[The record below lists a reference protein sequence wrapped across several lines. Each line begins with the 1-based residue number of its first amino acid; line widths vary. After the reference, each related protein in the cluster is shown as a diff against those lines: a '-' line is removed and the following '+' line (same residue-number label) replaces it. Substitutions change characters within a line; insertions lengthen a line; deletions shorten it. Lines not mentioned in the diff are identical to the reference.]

1 MTDPTVNDNQ
11 RKDVDRWDDE
21 GGRPPSP
28 ERSPRP
34 DPVDSLPPLPR
45 SQFMCRRT
53 LPSDPEAA
61 QAILLE
67 YTTEEQSPKTWVPAT
82 LIREVC
88 ERKIRTKL

>member
-1 MTDPTVNDNQ
+1 MADQTANDNY

-34 DPVDSLPPLPR
+34 DPVESLPPLPR
-45 SQFMCRRT
+45 SQFMRRRT

-67 YTTEEQSPKTWVPAT
+67 YTTERAV
-82 LIREVC
+82 
-88 ERKIRTKL
+88 TKDVGPGHTHS